1 MARNDANATYLA
13 IGFITVSLAIAPEV
27 AFAQA
32 GLRESLER
40 LDRNGNEYIEPE
52 EITPLSRPFLER
64 ISRNGRV
71 RLDRPTA
78 IADYQEAARIH
89 HAFQNGVVSTSV
101 RPEAEVTVKPF
112 GVDEGQPMIP
122 DFGLAEIKY
131 PYTAD
136 DLDKAERILRSYDR
150 DDDGYIDVSEAQRV
164 RWSYRN
170 PFDDDLDKD
179 SRLGRLELAQR
190 FARRRMLAGDVQEL
204 IRKRVRVGS
213 EVRRPPT
220 SSSSSRNDWYRTG
233 GPAVGLTFS
242 LLGQFDSNRN
252 GKLEAYEATRVGI
265 PVGKMDT
272 DQDGEV
278 SREELFAALKEMY
291 DDLEDAVDGLPSWFA
306 ERDSN
311 KDDQVSLKEF
321 ATEWSSEQ
329 LEEFSTFD
337 VNQDGLLTQDE
348 VLKATAAMGGTFR
361 SKSGEI
367 LAPRRTV
374 ISEIE
379 VQEDF
384 IIGKLTIGLQI
395 THSNVGHF
403 DAYLTGPNGERV
415 ELFTAIGGSG
425 NNFDRTVID
434 DDSPVSIAKVKAPY
448 TGTFRPEAIDKKE
461 PGLKQFSGTSVKGV
475 WQLIIRGTR
484 NDRAGMLHFWSL
496 DAKPIEA
503 PPGESVITKEKS
515 AGETENDE
523 SKQEGDTSK
532 PSEEASRE
540 KESRDKESR
549 SSRDRDSN
557 GESRRSRFRR

>member
-13 IGFITVSLAIAPEV
+13 IGFITVSLAISPEV

-52 EITPLSRPFLER
+52 EITPLARPFLER

-101 RPEAEVTVKPF
+101 RPDAEVTVKPF

-122 DFGLAEIKY
+122 HFGLAEIKY

-136 DLDKAERILRSYDR
+136 DLEKAERILRSYDR
-150 DDDGYIDVSEAQRV
+150 DDDGFIDVSEAQRV

-204 IRKRVRVGS
+204 IRKRIRVGS

-265 PVGKMDT
+265 PVAKMDT

-321 ATEWSSEQ
+321 ATDWSSEQ
-329 LEEFSTFD
+329 LEEFGTFD
-337 VNQDGLLTQDE
+337 VKSRRPPHARRSAQRNSGHGGHVPKQVGRNSAATSDGHLRNRSPGRLHHR
-348 VLKATAAMGGTFR
+348 KAHHRLANYAFERR
-361 SKSGEI
+361 SLRCVSHRPQRREG
-367 LAPRRTV
+367 RTV
-374 ISEIE
+374 
-379 VQEDF
+379 
-384 IIGKLTIGLQI
+384 
-395 THSNVGHF
+395 H
-403 DAYLTGPNGERV
+403 
-415 ELFTAIGGSG
+415 
-425 NNFDRTVID
+425 
-434 DDSPVSIAKVKAPY
+434 
-448 TGTFRPEAIDKKE
+448 
-461 PGLKQFSGTSVKGV
+461 
-475 WQLIIRGTR
+475 R
-484 NDRAGMLHFWSL
+484 NRW
-496 DAKPIEA
+496 KR
-503 PPGESVITKEKS
+503 K
-515 AGETENDE
+515 
-523 SKQEGDTSK
+523 
-532 PSEEASRE
+532 
-540 KESRDKESR
+540 
-549 SSRDRDSN
+549 
-557 GESRRSRFRR
+557 